1 MTEKIF
7 SKLQSILVENL
18 SVSTEEVN
26 IDANFRNDLGADSLD
41 LVEIIMAVETEFDVE
56 INDEEIMKIET
67 VRNAVDILSSKI
79 K

>member
-18 SVSTEEVN
+18 TVSAEEVN